1 MRTFL
6 DKLRVLKQNE
16 VSKRQ
21 IEINE
26 DHLRAKVNNLEKA
39 LDFRKQL
46 IRNPAEPISLIL
58 EVTSRAPGRINVEQL

>member
-1 MRTFL
+1 MGTFL

-26 DHLRAKVNNLEKA
+26 DHLRSEVNNLEKA
-39 LDFRKQL
+39 PDFRKRL
-46 IRNPAEPISLIL
+46 IRNPGEPISPVSYTHLTL
-58 EVTSRAPGRINVEQL
+58 PTKA